1 MSWTL
6 QAIKGA
12 LEGVFPSTLAT
23 TGRDGTVNLVF
34 VSQVH
39 HVDDDHVAFSE
50 QFLKRTLDNLI
61 ANPRAQAFVVDP
73 TTARQFRV
81 DLAYVRRETEGP
93 TVTRMR
99 AKLEGIARATGMADV
114 FALRAAVVCRV
125 TGIRP
130 VGVSA
135 APGSERARPTRVPAA
150 RHLGDVA
157 DAIAS
162 AEDLE
167 ELTETL
173 LGALS
178 DRLGYRHAAL
188 WLLDDASSSLLAVG
202 SRGFP
207 ESGIGGEIALGD
219 SLVGQCAATRVPI
232 RISALSRERTYARA
246 ARAGARDIAPPGL
259 PDAESFLAVPLVAK
273 RRALG
278 VLVVESRTRL
288 AFDEEDEATLRL
300 VAHLAGAS
308 IALLHGGGE
317 APTDA
322 PIRVRIYEEDDSVFV
337 DDEYVVK
344 GTAGRLLGVM
354 LALARERGRFELTN
368 RELRLDPRSKLSPL
382 NDNLEARLLLLRRRL
397 EERSPRLR
405 VTSVGRGRLRL
416 ELDADFTVER
426 IPSGG
431 A

>member
-23 TGRDGTVNLVF
+23 TGHDGTVNLVF

-50 QFLKRTLDNLI
+50 QFLKRTLDNLV

-135 APGSERARPTRVPAA
+135 AAGPERALPPRAPAA

-173 LGALS
+173 LRALS

-219 SLVGQCAATRVPI
+219 GLVGQCAATRVPI

-246 ARAGARDIAPPGL
+246 TRAGARDIAPPGL

-273 RRALG
+273 KRAVG
-278 VLVVESRTRL
+278 V
-288 AFDEEDEATLRL
+288 
-300 VAHLAGAS
+300 
-308 IALLHGGGE
+308 
-317 APTDA
+317 
-322 PIRVRIYEEDDSVFV
+322 
-337 DDEYVVK
+337 
-344 GTAGRLLGVM
+344 

-405 VTSVGRGRLRL
+405 VTSAGRGRLRL